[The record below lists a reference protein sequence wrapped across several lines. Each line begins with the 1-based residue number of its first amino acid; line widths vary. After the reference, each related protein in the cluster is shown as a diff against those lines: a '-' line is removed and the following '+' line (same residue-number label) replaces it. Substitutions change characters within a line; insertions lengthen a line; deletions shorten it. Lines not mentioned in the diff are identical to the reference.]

1 MKLLNELIQ
10 KDFTEKISDGIGKA
24 ILFPKEAS
32 CIRVEPGKEIELH
45 HHDQD
50 HEIYMVLHG
59 EVVILGNLYKKGEFH
74 VCNCGESHNCRNS
87 GSTEAIL
94 LTMKLDAE

>member
-1 MKLLNELIQ
+1 MKLMAELIK
-10 KDFTEKISDGIGKA
+10 KDFTKQISAGIEKE

-32 CIRVEPGKEIELH
+32 CIRIEPGKEIELH
-45 HHDQD
+45 HHDKE

-87 GSTEAIL
+87 GPTEAIL